1 MERQG
6 FALRIVD
13 GRRLA
18 EGYRLALK
26 PAALIVDE
34 EGRARRLPRFFYE
47 VDSWLT
53 ARELELAPN
62 FRLHELIQTDVR
74 EAAVLR
80 GFPRYVPCA
89 LVLLAGALSIF
100 RDAVGT
106 LVHVAANGGYR
117 SPGHQRSRAASTHC
131 WGTAA
136 NIYQV
141 GDELLDRPETIEKY
155 REIALRSLPHVH
167 VRPYGHGAGFT
178 DDHLHLDLGYVT
190 VVPRDAAG
198 EEEWGVDEERRAE
211 KETA

>member
-1 MERQG
+1 VTDVAR
-6 FALRIVD
+6 FPLRIVD
-13 GRRLA
+13 GLRLPEEYRR
-18 EGYRLALK
+18 ALK
-26 PAALIVDE
+26 PGALIVDE

-53 ARELELAPN
+53 ARSLELAPN
-62 FRLHELIQTDVR
+62 FCLHELVQTDLR
-74 EAAVLR
+74 EAAVLH

-100 RDAVGT
+100 RDRVGT

-117 SPGHQRSRAASTHC
+117 SPGHARSRAASTHC

-136 NIYQV
+136 NVYQV
-141 GDELLDRPETIEKY
+141 GDELLDAPEVIEKY
-155 REIALRSLPHVH
+155 RDIAQRALPHVY
-167 VRPYGHGAGFT
+167 VRPFGHGPGFA

-198 EEEWGVDEERRAE
+198 EEDWGPEEAP
-211 KETA
+211 

>member
-1 MERQG
+1 MDRPRSP
-6 FALRIVD
+6 LRIVD
-13 GRRLA
+13 GMRLPEAYRR
-18 EGYRLALK
+18 ALK

-47 VDSWLT
+47 IDSWLS

-62 FRLHELIQTDVR
+62 FRLHEFIQTDLR
-74 EAAVLR
+74 EASVLH

-89 LVLLAGALSIF
+89 IVLLAAALSIF
-100 RDAVGT
+100 RDRVGT

-117 SPGHQRSRAASTHC
+117 SPSHQRSRAASTHC

-141 GDELLDRPETIEKY
+141 GDELVDTPEAIDKY
-155 REIALRSLPHVH
+155 ATLARQSLPHAF
-167 VRPYGHGAGFT
+167 VRGYGHGAGFA

-198 EEEWGVDEERRAE
+198 EEEWNAE
-211 KETA
+211 AAS

>member
-1 MERQG
+1 MAEGR
-6 FALRIVD
+6 FPLRIVD
-13 GRRLA
+13 GFRLPEAYRR
-18 EGYRLALK
+18 ALK
-26 PAALIVDE
+26 PGALIVDE

-53 ARELELAPN
+53 AKELELAPS

-74 EAAVLR
+74 ETQVLR

-100 RDAVGT
+100 RDKVGRE
-106 LVHVAANGGYR
+106 VHVAANGGYR
-117 SPGHQRSRAASTHC
+117 SPAHQRSRAASTHC

-141 GDELLDRPETIEKY
+141 GDELLDRQDVIERY
-155 REIALRSLPHVH
+155 ADVARQSLPHVY
-167 VRPYGHGAGFT
+167 VRGYGHGAGFT

-198 EEEWGVDEERRAE
+198 EEEWSTGDES
-211 KETA
+211 

>member
-1 MERQG
+1 MIDLPR
-6 FALRIVD
+6 FPLRVVD
-13 GRRLA
+13 GFRLPA
-18 EGYRLALK
+18 AYRQALK
-26 PAALIVDE
+26 PGALLVDE
-34 EGRARRLPRFFYE
+34 EGRGRRLPRFFYE

-53 ARELELAPN
+53 ATELELAPN
-62 FRLHELIQTDVR
+62 FNLHELIQTDVR
-74 EAAVLR
+74 EAPVLH

-100 RDAVGT
+100 RDRVGT

-117 SPGHQRSRAASTHC
+117 SPAHGRSRAASTHC

-141 GDELLDRPETIEKY
+141 GDELLDRPEVIEKY
-155 REIALRSLPHVH
+155 RQVAQQSLPHVY
-167 VRPYGHGAGFT
+167 VRSYGHGPAFA

-198 EEEWGVDEERRAE
+198 EEDWGPGEESS
-211 KETA
+211 

>member
-1 MERQG
+1 MEG
-6 FALRIVD
+6 NFPLRVVD

-18 EGYRLALK
+18 PDYRQALK
-26 PAALIVDE
+26 PGALIVDE
-34 EGRARRLPRFFYE
+34 EGRARRLPRFFHE

-53 ARELELAPN
+53 AQELELAPN
-62 FRLHELIQTDVR
+62 FHLHELLQTDVR
-74 EAAVLR
+74 EARVLH

-100 RDAVGT
+100 RDRVGT

-117 SPGHQRSRAASTHC
+117 SPSHQRSRAASTHC

-141 GDELLDRPETIEKY
+141 GDEMLDRPEVIEKY
-155 REIALRSLPHVH
+155 AEVARQALPHVY
-167 VRPYGHGAGFT
+167 VRPYGHGAGFA

-190 VVPRDAAG
+190 VVPREAAG
-198 EEEWGVDEERRAE
+198 EEDWGTEEGSP
-211 KETA
+211 